1 MTKRKLKLNIVNF
14 GHQYPIPD
22 DRPMY
27 LTAPIRV
34 ALLADLG

>member
-1 MTKRKLKLNIVNF
+1 MTKRELKLIIVSF
-14 GHQYPIPD
+14 GHQYLVPQ